1 MTRWLLPGFLSI
13 GALATLILI
22 VGPALYAISLS
33 FYEQQSLTS
42 DPVWVGFANYARV
55 LASGEF
61 WNALWNGFVYAM
73 AAIVLQVVL
82 GIGFA
87 LLLHQPFYGRS
98 LLRGLAFLPYLL
110 PTVVA
115 VLTFKWMIDGS
126 LGIVTIVLDTLGL
139 PPIYWFETESAAM
152 VSVILVSV
160 WLWTPFVTTTF
171 LAGLQTVP
179 AQLYEAARVDGAGP
193 IRRFFHVTLPALRPI
208 LIVIILLRG
217 VWMFNKF
224 DIIWLTTGGGPLGAT
239 EHLPVLAYRQAFTL
253 FDLGSGAAIATLSFL
268 VLLVIVTLYF
278 WLFPIEDKP

>member
-1 MTRWLLPGFLSI
+1 MSRWLLPGFLSI

-42 DPVWVGFANYARV
+42 EPVWVGLANYARV
-55 LASGEF
+55 LASDEF

-73 AAIVLQVVL
+73 AAIVLQVAL

-87 LLLHQPFYGRS
+87 LMLHQPFYGRS

-126 LGIVTIVLDTLGL
+126 LGIVTILMDTLGL

-152 VSVILVSV
+152 MSVILVSV

-179 AQLYEAARVDGAGP
+179 VQLYEAARVDGAGP
-193 IRRFFHVTLPALRPI
+193 VRRFFHVTLPALRPI

-268 VLLVIVTLYF
+268 ALLVIVTLYF
-278 WLFPIEDKP
+278 WLFPMDDKQ

>member
-1 MTRWLLPGFLSI
+1 MTRWLLPGFLAV
-13 GALATLILI
+13 GVLATLVLI

-33 FYEQQSLTS
+33 FYDRTSLTA
-42 DPVWVGFANYARV
+42 DPVWVGFGNFVGV
-55 LASGEF
+55 LSSGEF
-61 WNALWNGFVYAM
+61 WNALRNGFVYAGL
-73 AAIVLQVVL
+73 AIVLRVVL

-87 LLLHQPFYGRS
+87 LLLHQPFRGRT
-98 LLRGLAFLPYLL
+98 LLRGVAFLPYLL

-126 LGIVTIVLDTLGL
+126 LGIVTIKMADWGL

-152 VSVILVSV
+152 ISVVLVSV

-179 AQLYEAARVDGAGP
+179 TQLYEAARVDGAGP

-224 DIIWLTTGGGPLGAT
+224 DVIWLTTGGGPLGST

-253 FDLGSGAAIATLSFL
+253 FDIGSGAATATLSFL
-268 VLLVIVTLYF
+268 VLLFIVSLYF
-278 WLFPIEDKP
+278 WFFPMDDRK

>member
-1 MTRWLLPGFLSI
+1 MTRWLLPGFLFV

-33 FYEQQSLTS
+33 FYEQPSLTAE
-42 DPVWVGFANYARV
+42 PIWVGLSNYAAV
-55 LASGEF
+55 LGSAEF
-61 WNALWNGFVYAM
+61 WNALGNGFFYAGV
-73 AAIVLQVVL
+73 AILLQVVL

-87 LLLHQPFYGRS
+87 LLLHQSFRGRT
-98 LLRGLAFLPYLL
+98 LLRGVAFLPYLL

-126 LGIVTIVLDTLGL
+126 LGIVTILVDDLGL

-152 VSVILVSV
+152 MSVILVSV

-179 AQLYEAARVDGAGP
+179 VQLYEAARVDGAGP
-193 IRRFFHVTLPALRPI
+193 IRRFFHVTLPMLRPI
-208 LIVIILLRG
+208 LTVIILLRG

-253 FDLGSGAAIATLSFL
+253 FDIGNGAATATLSFL
-268 VLLVIVTLYF
+268 VLMVIVTLYF
-278 WLFPIEDKP
+278 WLFPMDEKK

>member
-42 DPVWVGFANYARV
+42 DPVWVGLANYARV

-73 AAIVLQVVL
+73 AAIVLQVAL

-87 LLLHQPFYGRS
+87 LLLQQPFRGRA

-179 AQLYEAARVDGAGP
+179 VQLYEAARVDGAGP

-268 VLLVIVTLYF
+268 ALLVIVTLYF
-278 WLFPIEDKP
+278 WLFPMDDKQ

>member
-1 MTRWLLPGFLSI
+1 M
-13 GALATLILI
+13 
-22 VGPALYAISLS
+22 
-33 FYEQQSLTS
+33 
-42 DPVWVGFANYARV
+42 GFANYARV
-55 LASGEF
+55 LASNEF

-87 LLLHQPFYGRS
+87 LLLHQPFRGRS

-126 LGIVTIVLDTLGL
+126 LGIVTIVMDILGL
-139 PPIYWFETESAAM
+139 PPIYWFETETAAM
-152 VSVILVSV
+152 MSVILVSV

-179 AQLYEAARVDGAGP
+179 VQLYEAARVDGAGP

-217 VWMFNKF
+217 IWMFNKF

-268 VLLVIVTLYF
+268 ALLMIVTLYF
-278 WLFPIEDKP
+278 WLFPMDDKK

>member
-33 FYEQQSLTS
+33 FYEHQSLTS
-42 DPVWVGFANYARV
+42 EPVWVGFANYARV
-55 LASGEF
+55 LAGDEF

-152 VSVILVSV
+152 MSVILVSV

-179 AQLYEAARVDGAGP
+179 VQLYEAARVDGAGP

-217 VWMFNKF
+217 IWMFNKF

-268 VLLVIVTLYF
+268 ALLVIVTLYF
-278 WLFPIEDKP
+278 WLFPMDDKQ

>member
-1 MTRWLLPGFLSI
+1 MTRWLLPGFLFV

-33 FYEQQSLTS
+33 FYEQQSLTA
-42 DPVWVGFANYARV
+42 DPIWVGLSNYAAV
-55 LASGEF
+55 LGSAEF
-61 WNALWNGFVYAM
+61 WNALGNGFFYAGV
-73 AAIVLQVVL
+73 AILLQVVL

-87 LLLHQPFYGRS
+87 LLLHQSFRGRT
-98 LLRGLAFLPYLL
+98 LLRGVAFLPYLL

-126 LGIVTIVLDTLGL
+126 LGIVTILVDDLGL

-152 VSVILVSV
+152 MSVILVSV

-179 AQLYEAARVDGAGP
+179 VQLYEAARVDGAGP
-193 IRRFFHVTLPALRPI
+193 IRRFFHVTLPMLRPI
-208 LIVIILLRG
+208 LTVIILLRG

-253 FDLGSGAAIATLSFL
+253 FDIGNGAATATLSFL
-268 VLLVIVTLYF
+268 VLMVIVTLYF
-278 WLFPIEDKP
+278 WLFPMDEKK

>member
-1 MTRWLLPGFLSI
+1 MTRWLLPGFLFV

-33 FYEQQSLTS
+33 FYEQQSLTA
-42 DPVWVGFANYARV
+42 DPIWVGLSNYAAV
-55 LASGEF
+55 LGSAEF
-61 WNALWNGFVYAM
+61 WNALGNGFFYAGV
-73 AAIVLQVVL
+73 AILLQVVL

-87 LLLHQPFYGRS
+87 LLLHQPFRGRT
-98 LLRGLAFLPYLL
+98 LLRGVAFLPYLL

-126 LGIVTIVLDTLGL
+126 LGIVTILVDDLGL

-152 VSVILVSV
+152 MSVILVSV

-179 AQLYEAARVDGAGP
+179 VQLYEAARVDGAGP
-193 IRRFFHVTLPALRPI
+193 IRRFFHVTLPMLRPI
-208 LIVIILLRG
+208 LTVIILLRG

-253 FDLGSGAAIATLSFL
+253 FDIGNGAATATLSFL
-268 VLLVIVTLYF
+268 VLMVIVTLYF
-278 WLFPIEDKP
+278 WLFPMDEKK

>member
-42 DPVWVGFANYARV
+42 DPVWVGLANYARV
-55 LASGEF
+55 LASDEF

-87 LLLHQPFYGRS
+87 LLLQQPFRGRA

-152 VSVILVSV
+152 ISVILVSV

-179 AQLYEAARVDGAGP
+179 VQLYEAARVDGAGP
-193 IRRFFHVTLPALRPI
+193 VRRFFHVTLPALRPI

-268 VLLVIVTLYF
+268 ALLVIVTLYF
-278 WLFPIEDKP
+278 WLFPMDDKQ

>member
-42 DPVWVGFANYARV
+42 DPVWVGLANYARV
-55 LASGEF
+55 LASDEF

-87 LLLHQPFYGRS
+87 LLLQQPFRGRA

-179 AQLYEAARVDGAGP
+179 VQLYEAARVDGAGP
-193 IRRFFHVTLPALRPI
+193 VRRFFHVTLPALRPI

-268 VLLVIVTLYF
+268 ALLVIVTLYF
-278 WLFPIEDKP
+278 WLFPMDDKQ

>member
-179 AQLYEAARVDGAGP
+179 VQLYEAARVDGAGP
-193 IRRFFHVTLPALRPI
+193 VRRFFHVSLPALRPI

-278 WLFPIEDKP
+278 WLFPMEDKQ

>member
-42 DPVWVGFANYARV
+42 EPVWVGFANYARV

-87 LLLHQPFYGRS
+87 LMLHQPFYGRS

-126 LGIVTIVLDTLGL
+126 LGIVTIVMDTLGL
-139 PPIYWFETESAAM
+139 PPIYWFETETAAM
-152 VSVILVSV
+152 ISVILVSV

-179 AQLYEAARVDGAGP
+179 VQLYEAARVDGAGP
-193 IRRFFHVTLPALRPI
+193 VRRFFHVTLPALRPI

-217 VWMFNKF
+217 IWMFNKF

-268 VLLVIVTLYF
+268 ALMVIVTLYF
-278 WLFPIEDKP
+278 WLFPMDDKK

>member
-22 VGPALYAISLS
+22 VAPALYAISLS
-33 FYEQQSLTS
+33 FYQQQSLTS

-87 LLLHQPFYGRS
+87 LMLHQPFYGRS

-126 LGIVTIVLDTLGL
+126 LGIVTIVMDTLGL
-139 PPIYWFETESAAM
+139 PPIYWFETETAAM
-152 VSVILVSV
+152 ISVILVSV

-179 AQLYEAARVDGAGP
+179 VQLYEAARVDGAGP

-217 VWMFNKF
+217 IWMFNKF

-253 FDLGSGAAIATLSFL
+253 FDLGSGAAVATLSFL
-268 VLLVIVTLYF
+268 ALLVIVTLYF
-278 WLFPIEDKP
+278 WLFPMDDKK

>member
-152 VSVILVSV
+152 ISVILVSV

-278 WLFPIEDKP
+278 WLFPMEDKQ

>member
-42 DPVWVGFANYARV
+42 DPVWVGLANYARV
-55 LASGEF
+55 LAGDEF

-152 VSVILVSV
+152 ISVILVSV

-179 AQLYEAARVDGAGP
+179 VQLYEAARVDGAGP

-217 VWMFNKF
+217 IWMFNKF

-253 FDLGSGAAIATLSFL
+253 FNLGSGAAIATLSFL
-268 VLLVIVTLYF
+268 ALLVIVTLYF
-278 WLFPIEDKP
+278 WLFPMDDKQ

>member
-268 VLLVIVTLYF
+268 VLLMIVTLYF

>member
-1 MTRWLLPGFLSI
+1 MTRWLLPSFLSI
-13 GALATLILI
+13 GALATLVLI

-42 DPVWVGFANYARV
+42 EPVWAGFANYARV

-73 AAIVLQVVL
+73 AAIVLQVAL

-87 LLLHQPFYGRS
+87 LLLQQPFRGRA

-139 PPIYWFETESAAM
+139 PPIYWFETETAAM

-179 AQLYEAARVDGAGP
+179 VQLYEAARVDGAGP

-268 VLLVIVTLYF
+268 VLMVIVTLYF
-278 WLFPIEDKP
+278 WLFPMDDKK

>member
-73 AAIVLQVVL
+73 VAILLQVVL

-152 VSVILVSV
+152 ISVILVSV

>member
-33 FYEQQSLTS
+33 FYEQRSLTS

-61 WNALWNGFVYAM
+61 WNALWNGFVYSM

-87 LLLHQPFYGRS
+87 LMLHQPFRGRT

-115 VLTFKWMIDGS
+115 VLIFKWMIDGS
-126 LGIVTIVLDTLGL
+126 LGIVTIVMDTLGL
-139 PPIYWFETESAAM
+139 PPIYWFETETAAM
-152 VSVILVSV
+152 ISVILVSV

-179 AQLYEAARVDGAGP
+179 VQLYEAARVDGAGP
-193 IRRFFHVTLPALRPI
+193 VRRFFHVTLPALRPI

-217 VWMFNKF
+217 IWMFNKF

-253 FDLGSGAAIATLSFL
+253 FDLGSGAAVATLSFL
-268 VLLVIVTLYF
+268 ALMVIVTLYF
-278 WLFPIEDKP
+278 WLFPMDDKK

>member
-1 MTRWLLPGFLSI
+1 MTRWLLPSFLSI

-42 DPVWVGFANYARV
+42 EPVWVGLANYARV

-73 AAIVLQVVL
+73 AAIVLQVAL

-87 LLLHQPFYGRS
+87 LLLQQPFRGRA

-139 PPIYWFETESAAM
+139 PPIYWFETETAAM

-179 AQLYEAARVDGAGP
+179 VQLYEAARVDGAGP

-268 VLLVIVTLYF
+268 ALLVIVTLYF
-278 WLFPIEDKP
+278 WLFPMDDKQ

>member
-1 MTRWLLPGFLSI
+1 MTRWLLPGFLFT

-33 FYEQQSLTS
+33 FYEQQSLTA
-42 DPVWVGFANYARV
+42 DPIWVGLSNYAAV
-55 LASGEF
+55 LGSAEF
-61 WNALWNGFVYAM
+61 WNALGNGFFYAGV
-73 AAIVLQVVL
+73 AILLQVVL

-87 LLLHQPFYGRS
+87 LLLHQSFRGRT
-98 LLRGLAFLPYLL
+98 LLRGVAFLPYLL

-126 LGIVTIVLDTLGL
+126 LGIVTILVDDLGL

-152 VSVILVSV
+152 MSVILVSV

-179 AQLYEAARVDGAGP
+179 VQLYEAARVDGAGP
-193 IRRFFHVTLPALRPI
+193 IRRFFHVTLPMLRPI
-208 LIVIILLRG
+208 LTVIILLRG

-253 FDLGSGAAIATLSFL
+253 FDIGNGAATATLSFF
-268 VLLVIVTLYF
+268 VLMVIVTLYF
-278 WLFPIEDKP
+278 WLFPMDEKK

>member
-13 GALATLILI
+13 GALATLVLI

-42 DPVWVGFANYARV
+42 EPVWVGFANYASV

-73 AAIVLQVVL
+73 MAIVLQVVL

-87 LLLHQPFYGRS
+87 LLLHQPFRGRT

-126 LGIVTIVLDTLGL
+126 LGIVTIIIDGLGL
-139 PPIYWFETESAAM
+139 SPVYWFETESAAM
-152 VSVILVSV
+152 MSVILVSV

-179 AQLYEAARVDGAGP
+179 VQLYEAARVDGAGP

-208 LIVIILLRG
+208 LTVIILLRG

-268 VLLVIVTLYF
+268 VLMVIVTLYF
-278 WLFPIEDKP
+278 WLFPMDDKQ

>member
-22 VGPALYAISLS
+22 VAPALYAISLS

-87 LLLHQPFYGRS
+87 LMLHQPFYGRS

-115 VLTFKWMIDGS
+115 VLIFKWMIDGS

-139 PPIYWFETESAAM
+139 PPIYWFETETAAM
-152 VSVILVSV
+152 ISVILVSV

-171 LAGLQTVP
+171 LAGLQTAPV
-179 AQLYEAARVDGAGP
+179 QLYEAARVDGAGP

-217 VWMFNKF
+217 IWMFNKF

-253 FDLGSGAAIATLSFL
+253 YDLGSGAAIATLSFL
-268 VLLVIVTLYF
+268 ALMAIVTLYF
-278 WLFPIEDKP
+278 WLFPMDDKK

>member
-33 FYEQQSLTS
+33 FYEQPSLTS

-87 LLLHQPFYGRS
+87 LMLHQPFRGRT

-126 LGIVTIVLDTLGL
+126 LGIVTIVMDTLGL
-139 PPIYWFETESAAM
+139 PPIYWFETETAAM
-152 VSVILVSV
+152 ISVILVSV

-179 AQLYEAARVDGAGP
+179 VQLYEAARVDGAGP
-193 IRRFFHVTLPALRPI
+193 VRRFFHVTLPALRPI

-217 VWMFNKF
+217 IWMFNKF

-268 VLLVIVTLYF
+268 ALMVIVTLYF
-278 WLFPIEDKP
+278 WLFPMDDKK

>member
-152 VSVILVSV
+152 ISVILVSV

-179 AQLYEAARVDGAGP
+179 VQLYEAARVDGAGP

>member
-1 MTRWLLPGFLSI
+1 MTRWLLPGFLLI
-13 GALATLILI
+13 GALATLVLI

-33 FYEQQSLTS
+33 FYEQPSLTA
-42 DPVWVGFANYARV
+42 DPVWVGLSNYAKV
-55 LASGEF
+55 LTSDEF
-61 WNALWNGFVYAM
+61 WNALGNGFFYAGV
-73 AAIVLQVVL
+73 AIFLQVVL

-87 LLLHQPFYGRS
+87 LLLHQPFRGRT

-126 LGIVTIVLDTLGL
+126 LGIVTIVMDELGL
-139 PPIYWFETESAAM
+139 PPIYWFETEQAAM
-152 VSVILVSV
+152 MSVILVSV

-179 AQLYEAARVDGAGP
+179 TQLYEAARVDGAGP
-193 IRRFFHVTLPALRPI
+193 IRRFFHVTLPTLRPI
-208 LIVIILLRG
+208 LTVIILLRG

-239 EHLPVLAYRQAFTL
+239 EHLPLLAYRQAFTL
-253 FDLGSGAAIATLSFL
+253 FDIGSGAATATLSFV
-268 VLLVIVTLYF
+268 VLMVIVTLYF
-278 WLFPIEDKP
+278 WLFPMDDKK

>member
-1 MTRWLLPGFLSI
+1 MTRWLLPVFLSI

-42 DPVWVGFANYARV
+42 EPVWVGFANYARV
-55 LASGEF
+55 LAGDEF

-152 VSVILVSV
+152 MSVILVSV

-179 AQLYEAARVDGAGP
+179 VQLYEAARVDGAGP

-217 VWMFNKF
+217 IWMFNKF

-268 VLLVIVTLYF
+268 ALLVIVTLYF
-278 WLFPIEDKP
+278 WLFPMDDKQ

>member
-152 VSVILVSV
+152 ISVILVSV

-268 VLLVIVTLYF
+268 VLLMIVTLYF
-278 WLFPIEDKP
+278 WLFPMEDKP

>member
-42 DPVWVGFANYARV
+42 DPVWVGLANYARV
-55 LASGEF
+55 LASAEF

-73 AAIVLQVVL
+73 AAIVLQVAL

-87 LLLHQPFYGRS
+87 LLLQQPFRGRA

-139 PPIYWFETESAAM
+139 PPIYWFETEAAAM

-179 AQLYEAARVDGAGP
+179 VQLYEAARVDGAGP

-268 VLLVIVTLYF
+268 ALLMIVTLYF
-278 WLFPIEDKP
+278 WLFPMDDKQ

>member
-1 MTRWLLPGFLSI
+1 MTRWLLPGFLFT

-33 FYEQQSLTS
+33 FYEQQSLTA
-42 DPVWVGFANYARV
+42 DPIWVGLNNYATV
-55 LASGEF
+55 LGSAEF
-61 WNALWNGFVYAM
+61 WNALGNGFFYAGV
-73 AAIVLQVVL
+73 AILLQVVL

-87 LLLHQPFYGRS
+87 LLLHQSFRGRT
-98 LLRGLAFLPYLL
+98 LLRGVAFLPYLL

-126 LGIVTIVLDTLGL
+126 LGIVTILVDDLGL

-152 VSVILVSV
+152 MSVILVSV

-179 AQLYEAARVDGAGP
+179 VQLYEAARVDGAGP
-193 IRRFFHVTLPALRPI
+193 IRRFFHVTLPMLRPI
-208 LIVIILLRG
+208 LTVIILLRG

-253 FDLGSGAAIATLSFL
+253 FDIGNGAATATLSFL
-268 VLLVIVTLYF
+268 VLMVIVTLYF
-278 WLFPIEDKP
+278 WLFPMDEKK

>member
-42 DPVWVGFANYARV
+42 DPVWVGLANYARV

-179 AQLYEAARVDGAGP
+179 VQLYEAARVDGAGP

-253 FDLGSGAAIATLSFL
+253 FNLGSGAAIATLSFL
-268 VLLVIVTLYF
+268 ALLVIVTLYF
-278 WLFPIEDKP
+278 WLFPMDDKQ